1 MLKVLSMM
9 GLVSDERGEVGRAG
23 EFAMEVLEAVQYNT
37 HPIDQVGLLGIFF
50 VHYFGPSLQSGV
62 MSLLVYDVQLPLLSA
77 L

>member
-50 VHYFGPSLQSGV
+50 SMICIILDRAYSQV
-62 MSLLVYDVQLPLLSA
+62 
-77 L
+77 